1 MNKKAPKR
9 VIKVNEI
16 KQAVAKISIGKINNY
31 LQEHST
37 STSLKE
43 IIKYSK
49 RALESN
55 EEEKVFKLGVALAF
69 DLDTICDPN
78 KAGYVK
84 DEEEKKF
91 WLEIS
96 RELFMNTVGVKEKK

>member
-1 MNKKAPKR
+1 MKMNSSKSQQ
-9 VIKVNEI
+9 IKET
-16 KQAVAKISIGKINNY
+16 VAKIDIEKITSY

-49 RALESN
+49 RVLESN
-55 EEEKVFKLGVALAF
+55 EEEKVFKLGVAIAF

-84 DEEEKKF
+84 DETEKKH

-96 RELFMNTVGVKEKK
+96 KELFESTVGVKVKK

>member
-1 MNKKAPKR
+1 MNSKSQH
-9 VIKVNEI
+9 IKNI
-16 KQAVAKISIGKINNY
+16 VAKIDLDKINSY

-43 IIKYSK
+43 IVKYSK

-55 EEEKVFKLGVALAF
+55 EEEKVFKLGVAIAF

-84 DEEEKKF
+84 NETEKKY

-96 RELFMNTVGVKEKK
+96 RELFESTVGVKEKK